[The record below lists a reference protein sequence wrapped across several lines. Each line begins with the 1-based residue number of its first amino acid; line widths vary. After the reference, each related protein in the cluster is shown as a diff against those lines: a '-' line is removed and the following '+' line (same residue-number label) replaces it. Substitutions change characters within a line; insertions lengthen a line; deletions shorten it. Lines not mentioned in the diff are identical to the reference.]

1 MRNIDEQVMAHQ
13 PLETDCCPNCQI
25 QTNQTVKQAETDR
38 RDRQRQLIRLFSGV
52 LLFALSFVFSNLPGF
67 MMTLLVAAYLIL
79 GYDVV
84 IRAAR
89 GLYQKKILD
98 EHFLMSLAT
107 IGAFVIGEYPE
118 AVAVMLF
125 YQVGEYFQ
133 SKAVAKSRRSISQLQ
148 QIRPDKAR
156 LLEGLV
162 VVDTTPD
169 QINTGNRLLIL
180 PGDRVP
186 VDCEIIEGQSDF
198 NTAALTGESQPR
210 DADVGDELMAGF
222 INGSG
227 RIVARALRPA
237 SESAVSRVIALTEHA
252 AAGKAPAERFITRF
266 ASVYTPAVVLL
277 ALFVAV
283 VPPIVFQDPFT
294 DWIYRAFILLVIS
307 CPCAL
312 VISVPLSYFAGLGAA
327 SRQGLL
333 VKGGQY
339 LEKMAAADT
348 LVFDKTGTLT
358 EGRFAIEHMTVATDS
373 RLSEKEI
380 MRIAAA
386 AEAHATHPVAL
397 SICRRWEEMS
407 GEKPDNNLIS
417 ALRDLPGQGLTANI
431 QGVPLLIGSARLM
444 QTFRIQG
451 FDGVGND
458 TVKVSSL
465 AKQGAVAQHTAV
477 NREQTD
483 INQTINQT
491 SNQTINQTRNQT
503 KIQDSNQTRDQA
515 SNQIGKG
522 QSAHE
527 QSTRALT
534 QIHIA
539 YDGRYVASLYLKDQL
554 KPDLGKT
561 INRFRKLGIKK
572 MILLSGDRQAIVE
585 ETAGQLKLDQAFAD
599 MLPEQK
605 IDQLEKI
612 IMTSNRP
619 VVYLGDGINDAPA
632 LARADVGIAM
642 GSGSDTAIESADAV
656 LMSGEIKRLPAAL
669 RLARK
674 TARIVRQNVA
684 IALGL
689 KLLIMLLALA
699 GLSSIWQ
706 AILADVGVSL
716 LAILNSLRLMRKRSE
731 NI

>member
-1 MRNIDEQVMAHQ
+1 MRNTDEQIMAHQ
-13 PLETDCCPNCQI
+13 PADAACCPNCQI
-25 QTNQTVKQAETDR
+25 EVNQHAEHDTDKKNH
-38 RDRQRQLIRLFSGV
+38 QRQLIRLFSGLV
-52 LLFALSFVFSNLPGF
+52 LFASAFVFSNLPAVAV
-67 MMTLLVAAYLIL
+67 MLLVAAYLVL

-84 IRAAR
+84 IRAIR
-89 GLYQKKILD
+89 GLYQKRLLD

-133 SKAVAKSRRSISQLQ
+133 GKAVAKSRRSISQLQ

-156 LLEGLV
+156 LLEGTSIIE
-162 VVDTTPD
+162 TTPE
-169 QINTGNRLLIL
+169 QVEAGNRILIL

-186 VDCEIIEGQSDF
+186 VDCQILEGQSDF

-210 DADVGDELMAGF
+210 DADIGDELMAGF

-266 ASVYTPAVVLL
+266 ASVYTPIVVLL
-277 ALFVAV
+277 AVLVAV
-283 VPPIVFQDPFT
+283 VPPVVFQEPLT

-358 EGRFAIEHMTVATDS
+358 EGRFVIEHMTVVPGS
-373 RLSEKEI
+373 QLSEKEI
-380 MRIAAA
+380 MRMAAA
-386 AEAHATHPVAL
+386 AESHATHPVAL
-397 SICRRWEEMS
+397 SICRRWEDLS
-407 GEKPDNNLIS
+407 GEKPDNSLIS
-417 ALRDLPGQGLTANI
+417 ELRDLPGQGLTASV
-431 QGVPLLIGSARLM
+431 QGVPLHIGNMRLM
-444 QTFRIQG
+444 QSYGIHG
-451 FDGVGND
+451 LPEADCHI
-458 TVKVSSL
+458 VKTPEIADQKPDALNSPKNL
-465 AKQGAVAQHTAV
+465 NQA
-477 NREQTD
+477 NTD
-483 INQTINQT
+483 ETGEVQIN
-491 SNQTINQTRNQT
+491 S
-503 KIQDSNQTRDQA
+503 
-515 SNQIGKG
+515 
-522 QSAHE
+522 E
-527 QSTRALT
+527 QSSKAFTH
-534 QIHIA
+534 IHIA
-539 YDGRYVASLYLKDQL
+539 YDGQYVASLYLEDQL
-554 KPDLGKT
+554 KPDLMNT
-561 INRFRKLGIKK
+561 IARFRKLGIKK
-572 MILLSGDRQAIVE
+572 LILLSGDRKEIVE
-585 ETAGQLKLDQAFAD
+585 KTAGKLKLDQAFAD

-605 IDQLEKI
+605 IERLEKI
-612 IMTSNRP
+612 IEASHRP

-656 LMSGEIKRLPAAL
+656 LMSGEIRRLPAAL
-669 RLARK
+669 RLSRK
-674 TARIVRQNVA
+674 TAGIVRQNVA
-684 IALGL
+684 MALGL
-689 KLLIMLLALA
+689 KILIMLLAVA

-716 LAILNSLRLMRKRSE
+716 LAILNALRLMRKIPD
-731 NI
+731 NN